1 MLTFGGEWKSGL
13 CILTCSGFTPW
24 AREKYWVENNSM
36 IYWGHVCVWACYTNS
51 SSFLPYTFTSTKHID
66 STSFLEVCIFLF
78 FFFCFLNPFLIFKPY
93 VMGKAKNPKG
103 VRGWFL
109 EVYTDF
115 MKFIQL
121 SKILR
126 EMHGDQLQ
134 CYYGDDKPWNGKK
147 KKKHPN
153 YRFL

>member
-1 MLTFGGEWKSGL
+1 
-13 CILTCSGFTPW
+13 
-24 AREKYWVENNSM
+24 M

-78 FFFCFLNPFLIFKPY
+78 FFFFFGFTNLSHISKHD
-93 VMGKAKNPKG
+93 VREKAKNLKG
-103 VRGWFL
+103 VVVWFY

-147 KKKHPN
+147 KKNILTTDFFKGSFPRAWKLYLKCSQH
-153 YRFL
+153 FKTLLKLCSQV